1 MNDTTTEI
9 VLFYHLR
16 TFFVPFIST
25 PGAQKVR
32 DNFDG
37 MIPETVTE
45 LRSIDGVGPY
55 TAGAIASIAFNKVE
69 PLVDGNVIRVLSR
82 LFALKEIVG
91 ENYCFPVKVLVQ

>member
-1 MNDTTTEI
+1 MI
-9 VLFYHLR
+9 RPQRLFLSIIHVNYL
-16 TFFVPFIST
+16 ST

-37 MIPETVTE
+37 MIPETVSE

-91 ENYCFPVKVLVQ
+91 ENYCFLIKVLVQ